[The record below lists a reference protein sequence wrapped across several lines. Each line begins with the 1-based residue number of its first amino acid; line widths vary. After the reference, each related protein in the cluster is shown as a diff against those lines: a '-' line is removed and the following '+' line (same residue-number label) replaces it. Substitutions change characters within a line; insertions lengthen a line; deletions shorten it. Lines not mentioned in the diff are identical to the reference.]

1 MDVGAILSNLLDL
14 HHKHRKARILL
25 PSYSSVLQIQ
35 NPGTGLAARQLLHL
49 TLPLFISKQ
58 GNGKTNFKM
67 IVQ

>member
-1 MDVGAILSNLLDL
+1 MDVGVILSVLLDL
-14 HHKHRKARILL
+14 HHKQCIAEILP
-25 PSYSSVLQIQ
+25 PSDSSVLQIQ
-35 NPGTGLAARQLLHL
+35 GQGLAARQLLYL